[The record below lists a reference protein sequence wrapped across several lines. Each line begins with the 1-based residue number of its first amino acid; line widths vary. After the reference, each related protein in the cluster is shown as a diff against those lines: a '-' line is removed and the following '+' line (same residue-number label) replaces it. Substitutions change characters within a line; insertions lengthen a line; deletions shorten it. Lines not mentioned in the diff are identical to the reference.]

1 MIAKSSNKFLN
12 KKIVFMV
19 PDIEIGG
26 IEINTLNFCNHL
38 IDRHADITVMYER
51 ASNLSL
57 KKKFDKRVNFLDVGS
72 YKMRY
77 LFWRYRQIFKIE
89 KPDYVITSSFPMLL
103 NLYLIKT
110 LSAQNFKIIFK
121 IETNFKEF
129 LSNKV
134 FIFDRLLY
142 KFFSYIV
149 FKNINLIV
157 CSSQLLADS
166 VKKEFKN
173 KLNEKIIYIYNPV
186 ITNEDRQKR
195 RTVTHKFFD
204 SHSPKTIKLI
214 SVGRLVP
221 SKGYSGLISIMSR
234 LKKDASNKDFKL
246 LIIGEGGE
254 KNNLWAL
261 IKEKKLESNIDI
273 INFNDRFIDYIFQS
287 DIYISNSEFEG
298 LNNNIIHALKQG
310 KHVISTDCE
319 FGPREIL
326 KNGKYGSLVPP
337 SSEQAMVNKILEISN
352 LPLSKRIQIDHLQEW
367 AEEFSA
373 EKNSEKFLNA
383 IKLI

>member
-1 MIAKSSNKFLN
+1 MIANSSKKFSN

-19 PDIEIGG
+19 PDIDIGG
-26 IEINTLNFCNHL
+26 IEINTLNFCNNL
-38 IDRHADITVMYER
+38 VDQHADITVIYER
-51 ASNLSL
+51 VSNLNI
-57 KKKFDKRVNFLDVGS
+57 KKKFDKRVNFLNMGS
-72 YKMRY
+72 SRMIY
-77 LFWRYRQIFKIE
+77 LFWRYLRIFRNE
-89 KPDYVITSSFPMLL
+89 KPDFVITSSFSILF
-103 NLYLIKT
+103 NLFLTKI

-121 IETNFKEF
+121 IETNFKEY
-129 LSNKV
+129 LSNKG

-142 KFFSYIV
+142 KFFSYTV
-149 FKNINLIV
+149 FKNINLII
-157 CSSQLLADS
+157 CSSRSLAES
-166 VKKEFKN
+166 VKEEFN
-173 KLNEKIIYIYNPV
+173 NTLNEKIIYIYNPV
-186 ITNEDRQKR
+186 ITDKDRQKR
-195 RTVTHKFFD
+195 GTVIHKFFD
-204 SHSPKTIKLI
+204 SHLPETIKLI
-214 SVGRLVP
+214 SVGRLIP
-221 SKGYSGLISIMSR
+221 SKGYSGLISIMER

-246 LIIGEGGE
+246 LIVGEGIE

-273 INFNDRFIDYIFQS
+273 ISFNDNFIDYIFQS

-326 KNGKYGSLVPP
+326 KNGEYGSLVPLR
-337 SSEQAMVNKILEISN
+337 SEQAMVDKILEIAN
-352 LPLSKRIQIDHLQEW
+352 LPLSERMQFDHLQEW

-373 EKNSEKFLNA
+373 EKNSEKLLNA